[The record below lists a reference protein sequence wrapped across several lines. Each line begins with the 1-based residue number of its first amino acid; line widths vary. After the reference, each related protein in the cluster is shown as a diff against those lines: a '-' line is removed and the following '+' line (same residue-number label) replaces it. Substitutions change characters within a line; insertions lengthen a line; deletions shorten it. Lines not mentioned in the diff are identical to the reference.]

1 MMTEKQLQ
9 EIDEHYLKFRI
20 FGYTFRWFS
29 TSPMHIYRHV
39 QRVKNRSISGVV
51 GQSEQLICEHCNKY
65 KRTQGNG
72 VIHKLCECG
81 V

>member
-1 MMTEKQLQ
+1 MGKPTIDLNIIQEIERRTRPLETEIERLQKQLI
-9 EIDEHYLKFRI
+9 ELRNL
-20 FGYTFRWFS
+20 
-29 TSPMHIYRHV
+29 
-39 QRVKNRSISGVV
+39 VKNRSISDVV

-81 V
+81 E